1 MDGTLTQASTYEDV
15 ANAFGAEGIQ
25 MVGIQY
31 EGYAYYSW
39 YSDKDYTPSTKI
51 HVLVT
56 FKVKD
61 GDLTYYAYSSEGIT
75 FMDVK

>member
-1 MDGTLTQASTYEDV
+1 MDGTLTQNSTYEDV

-25 MVGIQY
+25 MV
-31 EGYAYYSW
+31 
-39 YSDKDYTPSTKI
+39 DKDYTPSTKI

-61 GDLTYYAYSSEGIT
+61 GNLTYYAYSSEGIT

>member
-1 MDGTLTQASTYEDV
+1 MDGTLTQSSTYEDV
-15 ANAFGAEGIQ
+15 ARAFGAEGIR
-25 MVGIQY
+25 MAGIQY

-39 YSDKDYTPSTKI
+39 YSDKDYTRSTKV

-61 GDLTYYAYSSEGIT
+61 GNLTYFAYSAEGIMFT
-75 FMDVK
+75 DVK

>member
-1 MDGTLTQASTYEDV
+1 MDGTLTQTSTYEDV

-56 FKVKD
+56 FKAKD

>member
-1 MDGTLTQASTYEDV
+1 MDGTLTQSSTYEDV
-15 ANAFGAEGIQ
+15 AAAFGAEGIR
-25 MVGIQY
+25 MAGIQY

-39 YSDKDYTPSTKI
+39 YADRDYTRTTKI

-61 GDLTYYAYSSEGIT
+61 ETLTYSAYSSEGIMFT
-75 FMDVK
+75 DVM

>member
-1 MDGTLTQASTYEDV
+1 
-15 ANAFGAEGIQ
+15 

-61 GDLTYYAYSSEGIT
+61 GNLTYYAYSSEGIT